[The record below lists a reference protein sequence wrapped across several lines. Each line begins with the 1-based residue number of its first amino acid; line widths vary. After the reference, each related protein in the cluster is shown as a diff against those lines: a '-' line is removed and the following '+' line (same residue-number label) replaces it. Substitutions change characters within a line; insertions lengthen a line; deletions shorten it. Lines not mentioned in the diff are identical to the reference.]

1 MVANIKTKLMVGIFV
16 IMGFT
21 IATAAIIWLGMSSY
35 FDKGLR
41 YVAYFDE
48 SVQGLDKDSP
58 VKYRGVPIGRVESIK
73 VAPDATL
80 IEVVM
85 KIEEGLKPEE
95 HRGDVVAQLKSIGI
109 TGIMFVEI
117 ERKKANEPDLAP
129 LINFSAKYPI
139 VATKPSGIKKLLQ
152 GIDDVVS
159 QFKGLNFG
167 GISSKLEATLDN
179 TNQAVID
186 LQAKRLSSDMR
197 STFDSIN
204 KTMDSVEKT
213 SASFSSLVDNTSR
226 TVSSVYSVI
235 DGNKKEIAEAISGL
249 RRSMKNADRLL
260 ANGAALVKDT
270 ENGLYSFQQQLNTS
284 LQNLENATG
293 ELDNLLK
300 RVSDH
305 PSQLIFGEPPPA
317 RSLEPDVS
325 D

>member
-109 TGIMFVEI
+109 TGIMFVESKSYCR
-117 ERKKANEPDLAP
+117 ELMM
-129 LINFSAKYPI
+129 LS
-139 VATKPSGIKKLLQ
+139 V
-152 GIDDVVS
+152 
-159 QFKGLNFG
+159 
-167 GISSKLEATLDN
+167 SSKPLTLSVYPLN
-179 TNQAVID
+179 W
-186 LQAKRLSSDMR
+186 KRLLILQ
-197 STFDSIN
+197 T
-204 KTMDSVEKT
+204 
-213 SASFSSLVDNTSR
+213 
-226 TVSSVYSVI
+226 
-235 DGNKKEIAEAISGL
+235 
-249 RRSMKNADRLL
+249 RLL
-260 ANGAALVKDT
+260 KT
-270 ENGLYSFQQQLNTS
+270 CR
-284 LQNLENATG
+284 
-293 ELDNLLK
+293 LK
-300 RVSDH
+300 VCH
-305 PSQLIFGEPPPA
+305 QICVQPSTA
-317 RSLEPDVS
+317 
-325 D
+325 